1 MPTYKRHRMPGGTY
15 FFTVVLANRNDSIL
29 IDHVPE
35 LTSVIQLVKTKRPFG
50 MNAWVILPDHMHCL
64 WTLPRHDA
72 DYPGRWWA
80 IKSLFTRRYRR
91 LHGGNTRKIWQNR
104 YWEHAIR
111 DQADFDRHRDYIH
124 FNPVRHGY
132 VSRAMDWPCSSFRYY
147 ADKGLYSTEWGSDD
161 SVSIPTGE

>member
-35 LTSVIQLVKTKRPFG
+35 FTSAIQLVKTKRPFG

-80 IKSLFTRRYRR
+80 IKSLFT
-91 LHGGNTRKIWQNR
+91 
-104 YWEHAIR
+104 
-111 DQADFDRHRDYIH
+111 
-124 FNPVRHGY
+124 
-132 VSRAMDWPCSSFRYY
+132 
-147 ADKGLYSTEWGSDD
+147 
-161 SVSIPTGE
+161 